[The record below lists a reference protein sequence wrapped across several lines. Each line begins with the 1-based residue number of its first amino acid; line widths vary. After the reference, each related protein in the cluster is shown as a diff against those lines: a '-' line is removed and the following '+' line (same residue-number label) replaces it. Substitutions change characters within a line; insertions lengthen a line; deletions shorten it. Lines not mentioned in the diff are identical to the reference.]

1 MSRAN
6 AIALKEELMDL
17 GISANG
23 ILDHLLNNYLSG
35 MEAFQAMEDAME
47 EFFPSDQDEDE
58 EEFEYEGD
66 IDDLQ
71 NS

>member
-17 GISANG
+17 GISANS

-35 MEAFQAMEDAME
+35 MEAYYVMESAME
-47 EFFPSDQDEDE
+47 EFFPSDQDED
-58 EEFEYEGD
+58 
-66 IDDLQ
+66 
-71 NS
+71 